1 MANPFLQNAFTDPST
16 FSYFD
21 QNVAF
26 NPDPSALM
34 GPAQSPPASLH
45 RGQSIP
51 HALPYEGSGS
61 ISNEVLPD
69 TESGEQAMSRS
80 SDGDEDKDNMTP
92 AQSRRKA
99 QNRAA
104 CVQLHRGNTKQ
115 IRLTYQLHRQ
125 RAFRER
131 KERHVKD
138 LEIKLKSIEAQST
151 DLLSDN
157 ERLRRELD
165 RLATQNEILRA
176 TSTPTRQPGQAHL
189 NGSHKSRRA
198 TEPEPV
204 SAGPMVYSP
213 KTFNAAFAQ
222 DHGMDTNEPVSHRI
236 GVSSSTGERLLA
248 TGAAWDL
255 IQGHELYR
263 QGMVD
268 LGEVID
274 RLREKAICDGVGPAF
289 AETDVLQAIQESV
302 GVSGDELI

>member
-1 MANPFLQNAFTDPST
+1 M
-16 FSYFD
+16 
-21 QNVAF
+21 
-26 NPDPSALM
+26 
-34 GPAQSPPASLH
+34 
-45 RGQSIP
+45 
-51 HALPYEGSGS
+51 
-61 ISNEVLPD
+61 
-69 TESGEQAMSRS
+69 
-80 SDGDEDKDNMTP
+80 
-92 AQSRRKA
+92 
-99 QNRAA
+99 
-104 CVQLHRGNTKQ
+104 
-115 IRLTYQLHRQ
+115 
-125 RAFRER
+125 
-131 KERHVKD
+131 KD

-176 TSTPTRQPGQAHL
+176 TSTPKRLPGQAHL
-189 NGSHKSRRA
+189 ESSHKSRRA

-204 SAGPMVYSP
+204 TAGPMVYSP

-222 DHGMDTNEPVSHRI
+222 DHGLDTNEPVSHRI

-289 AETDVLQAIQESV
+289 AETDVVKAIQESV